1 MPWEWLISRIAEE
14 FHCTP
19 SVAER
24 EWERDPVLV
33 GRILE
38 MRGFVAA
45 KQHIDQSKTWD
56 DLKVTPNVA
65 LYMQIEYA
73 LMTEDFGVKG

>member
-1 MPWEWLISRIAEE
+1 MPAEWLISRIAEE

-24 EWERDPVLV
+24 EYDRDPVLI

-45 KQHIDQSKTWD
+45 KSHIDNAKDWS
-56 DLKVTPNVA
+56 DLKLTPNVT
-65 LYMQIEYA
+65 LYMSIEHA
-73 LMTEDFGVKG
+73 VMTEDFKVPG